1 MLPAVEA
8 SSQPAAALT
17 RRGINMTQCVARGVR
32 RPVGERRQG
41 SDSRSPGTPACRAPA
56 SRCHFPMP
64 CCPPPAIFAS
74 LEACDSRQR
83 DTSVA
88 APTCVGA
95 PLLSA
100 RFCPAPQPTFRE
112 ASCPSTR
119 GESAHFWLHPASHRR
134 WKVSFFRA
142 WRRKAGPL
150 SFAALR
156 QSKGT
161 ASSDANRPS
170 KGSSHLAT
178 LCAATCQAPAKRP
191 LATCDVPASSE
202 S

>member
-32 RPVGERRQG
+32 RPVGERQG

-95 PLLSA
+95 SLLSA
-100 RFCPAPQPTFRE
+100 RFYPAPQADLSRSFTSEHTWRVGALLA
-112 ASCPSTR
+112 ASGIASTM
-119 GESAHFWLHPASHRR
+119 ESVFW
-134 WKVSFFRA
+134 A
-142 WRRKAGPL
+142 WRRKAGPSAVCCIASEQGHRFLGCQPSIEGQQSSVGCHL
-150 SFAALR
+150 S
-156 QSKGT
+156 G
-161 ASSDANRPS
+161 
-170 KGSSHLAT
+170 
-178 LCAATCQAPAKRP
+178 TCQTPPRH
-191 LATCDVPASSE
+191 L
-202 S
+202 